1 MSQNKEWLAASDA
14 WMIYSRELA
23 ALKEN
28 VDQQVWLQVLDALL
42 NAVENCGDGGGDIG
56 YCGP

>member
-28 VDQQVWLQVLDALL
+28 VDQQVVVAGTGCL
-42 NAVENCGDGGGDIG
+42 G
-56 YCGP
+56 